1 MQHPPRGVCFVLV
14 ESHYAVREINSG
26 IYGAMA
32 LDEHPSHFKNTN
44 ILKITDDGF
53 TVYSQK
59 INDNPR
65 YAVLNFINMDYY
77 YQCVGDILALTASA
91 YASPQPE
98 LSKCFFL
105 HRHIPVRKMQKSV
118 FKIDL
123 IPLQRP
129 NLPPAEPTS
138 PRQMYDYRR

>member
-1 MQHPPRGVCFVLV
+1 MLV

-32 LDEHPSHFKNTN
+32 LDEHPSRFKNTN

-77 YQCVGDILALTASA
+77 YQCVGEYSL
-91 YASPQPE
+91 SPLPHMLLHS
-98 LSKCFFL
+98 LSC
-105 HRHIPVRKMQKSV
+105 RSV
-118 FKIDL
+118 FFSTG
-123 IPLQRP
+123 
-129 NLPPAEPTS
+129 TS
-138 PRQMYDYRR
+138 LSGRCRKAFSKSTSSHFSDQISRLLSPHLHARCMTTVANS